1 MTDLPMTPEPPENPP
16 MAGIVVIGR
25 FQPLHFGHAILLRA
39 AAEQRAAH
47 AADSTLI
54 IGIGSAN
61 RPSTLANPWTAEE
74 RESMVTAWLDAEG
87 IENTHICS
95 IPDIEDPPNWVRHAE
110 RYHGEAGCIFTTDFD
125 TAELYTAAGWDVVLL
140 PLEQRENYEGWR
152 VRETARML
160 STVHDEEAVRSV
172 LGSLVPSSVLDLL
185 INTNSLAR
193 LAYMGEGGEPVG

>member
-1 MTDLPMTPEPPENPP
+1 MTDLPMTPEPPANPP

-74 RESMVTAWLDAEG
+74 RESMVTAWLAAEG

-110 RYHGEAGCIFTTDFD
+110 GYHGEAGCIFTTDFD

-185 INTNSLAR
+185 INTDSLAR

>member
-1 MTDLPMTPEPPENPP
+1 MTDLPMTPEPPANPP

-125 TAELYTAAGWDVVLL
+125 TAELYTAAGWELF
-140 PLEQRENYEGWR
+140 
-152 VRETARML
+152 
-160 STVHDEEAVRSV
+160 SCRSSNV
-172 LGSLVPSSVLDLL
+172 KTTRAGEF
-185 INTNSLAR
+185 AR
-193 LAYMGEGGEPVG
+193 LRVCSAPCMTKRRCAQCSAAWYHRRSSTF

>member
-1 MTDLPMTPEPPENPP
+1 
-16 MAGIVVIGR
+16 
-25 FQPLHFGHAILLRA
+25 
-39 AAEQRAAH
+39 
-47 AADSTLI
+47 
-54 IGIGSAN
+54 
-61 RPSTLANPWTAEE
+61 
-74 RESMVTAWLDAEG
+74 
-87 IENTHICS
+87 
-95 IPDIEDPPNWVRHAE
+95 VRHAE

-185 INTNSLAR
+185 INTDSLAR